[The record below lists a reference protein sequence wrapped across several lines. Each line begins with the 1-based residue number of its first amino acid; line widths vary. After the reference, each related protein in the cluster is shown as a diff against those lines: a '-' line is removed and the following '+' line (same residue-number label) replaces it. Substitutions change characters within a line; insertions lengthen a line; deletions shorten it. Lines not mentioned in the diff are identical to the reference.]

1 MKTAV
6 RYFSKSG
13 NTKKLADAIAS
24 VAGTEALD
32 VTQPLPEKVEVL
44 FLGASVYWGGIS
56 PEVKTFIRSLES
68 GRVGKAVVFSTSA
81 MAQRAFPQ
89 IKKELAKAGIAV
101 AEDNFYC
108 RGEFLAM
115 HKGRPDAKDL
125 KAAGVFAQKAMK

>member
-13 NTKKLADAIAS
+13 NTKKLAHAIAS
-24 VAGTEALD
+24 VAGTEAFD

-56 PEVKTFIRSLES
+56 REVKTFIRSLDS
-68 GRVGKAVVFSTSA
+68 RRVGKVAVFSTSA

-89 IKKELAKAGIAV
+89 IKKELSKVGIAV
-101 AEDNFYC
+101 AEENFYC
-108 RGEFLAM
+108 RGEFSAM
-115 HKGRPDAKDL
+115 HKGRPDGKDL
-125 KAAGVFAQKAMK
+125 KAAGVFAQKAME